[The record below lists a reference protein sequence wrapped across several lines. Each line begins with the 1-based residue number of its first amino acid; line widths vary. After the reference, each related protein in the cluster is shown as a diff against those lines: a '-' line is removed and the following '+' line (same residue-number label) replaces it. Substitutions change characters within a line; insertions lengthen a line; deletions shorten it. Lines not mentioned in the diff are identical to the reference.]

1 MSSNPY
7 PPKPGSD
14 EARALIAAWRASRCQ
29 HAYQDSLGG
38 ICCEPARYPAD
49 DPRWCAAHR
58 RGARPKFNEPTEAIP
73 RFGRDGR
80 GRE

>member
-14 EARALIAAWRASRCQ
+14 EARAFIAAWRATRCQ
-29 HAYQDSLGG
+29 HEYRDRLGG
-38 ICCEPARYPAD
+38 ICCEVAVLPKDA
-49 DPRWCAAHR
+49 PRWCATHIK
-58 RGARPKFNEPTEAIP
+58 GHSRPAPAIDATP

-80 GRE
+80 DRE